1 MAALQAIQDP
11 EQKKDGHKS
20 LILELL
26 FSISPIKGGAVL
38 FYLTKKSEGREW
50 EQTKGDRQEERERES
65 SKKRRRMCRERERGR
80 GRQRVTNETGRPTA
94 DKKMI
99 AVGNI
104 HKEREREREEKKMIA
119 VGFEPT
125 PSRTRA

>member
-1 MAALQAIQDP
+1 M
-11 EQKKDGHKS
+11 
-20 LILELL
+20 
-26 FSISPIKGGAVL
+26 GAD
-38 FYLTKKSEGREW
+38 EGR
-50 EQTKGDRQEERERES
+50 QTRRARKRIKEEKENVPL
-65 SKKRRRMCRERERGR
+65 CRERERGR